1 MASEEKFDKDIEN
14 IKFQL
19 QNEII
24 KLCSIAT
31 VSGFESRAT
40 EKVSSMYRDRL
51 DSFYCDAVGNHIL
64 LRSCGRKDAVKIMI
78 DAHLDEIGFVVTEVL
93 DGGFLRIANIG
104 GIDRAIIQGAEVTVL
119 GDETLHGVIASTPPH
134 LKGDDDKL
142 PTIDKALVDV
152 GLGYS
157 KEELEKIACVGT
169 PVIFDKTYTSLKNGR
184 LAGPSFDNKAC
195 GAIAICAV
203 ASLEPSE
210 LAGDV
215 YITLSCREE
224 TASRGGAYLCANR
237 ISPDYAMVIDVNLA
251 NAPDVSE
258 RESVPMGEGI
268 SISYSSSTSRAL
280 TRECARL
287 CKEGEI
293 PFTPKAEP
301 SSTGTNAVA
310 VNIAGGGVPVVDIG
324 LPLRN
329 MHTYNEIIALDDCY
343 SLYRFIRAFVTSR
356 ELAEGFA
363 REEGE
368 I

>member
-1 MASEEKFDKDIEN
+1 MSNADKSVEN
-14 IKFQL
+14 IKSRL
-19 QNEII
+19 QSDII
-24 KLCSIAT
+24 SLCSLGT
-31 VSGFESRAT
+31 VSGFESRAR
-40 EKVSSMYRDRL
+40 EDIDGLYRESF
-51 DSFYCDAVGNHIL
+51 DSIYCDAVGNHIL
-64 LRSCGRKDAVKIMI
+64 YKSCKRENAVKIMI

-93 DGGFLRIANIG
+93 EGGFLRLTNIG
-104 GIDRAIIQGAEVTVL
+104 GIDRAILQSAEVTVF
-119 GDETLHGVIASTPPH
+119 GEETLRGVIASTPPH
-134 LKGDDDKL
+134 LRGDDDKL
-142 PTIDKALVDV
+142 PTMDKTLVDV
-152 GLGYS
+152 GLGYT
-157 KEELEKIACVGT
+157 KEELEKIAPVGT
-169 PVIFDKTYTSLKNGR
+169 PVAFDKTYTALKNDR
-184 LAGPSFDNKAC
+184 ISGPSLDNKAC
-195 GAIAICAV
+195 GAIALFAIS
-203 ASLEPSE
+203 SLEPSE

-237 ISPDYAMVIDVNLA
+237 IRPDYAMVIDVNLA

-268 SISYSSSTSRAL
+268 SISFSSSTSRAL
-280 TRECARL
+280 TRASARL

-329 MHTYNEIIALDDCY
+329 MHTYNETVALDDCY
-343 SLYRFIRAFVTSR
+343 ALYRFIREFVTSR
-356 ELAEGFA
+356 ELAESFA
-363 REEGE
+363 REERE